1 MLRKVKRKL
10 RWIIVT
16 TLLTIALLLSS
27 VALPQAYSQFR
38 KATQLTLSPETFTVV
53 FGQNITLTAKLTS
66 DEQPLVGK
74 QIVFAASLGSVNPN
88 IATTDE
94 NGFASTVYTAPE
106 LSISTNVT
114 VTASFLGDL
123 QYQGS
128 TATSYGTIEVKIGF
142 PTVSIS
148 GASFAVPETLKD
160 DVSSYRNTI
169 PEDVLKLLPVAL
181 PNESFILATHQED
194 VFLVFA
200 NESDKGLAYVDGWR
214 LPQNISLAG
223 VSIGVIV
230 AKSVTFEK
238 EGTPTTISEILANPD
253 NYKFKLVKISADRRQ
268 ASMLYDHDGQPH
280 VWLPITVGYLVEKP
294 AKQLDVLR
302 ALLSRAS
309 DFAFKLDEQLIRS
322 FLQTEEECLW
332 LFNFE
337 YEYWYDVPA
346 ITNGIVIP
354 RDHSIFKLINQSMP
368 VIGRFAG
375 LGGKVVLYDVKT
387 GIPYEEVSSVSELK
401 ANSKY
406 VNKTVKIVANCYGG
420 YISVQETLRK
430 YADKDIPVDVR
441 LEGLAAWNE
450 VSIPPKREEV
460 LLSTGASSFH
470 QDTPFV
476 NVTGVFELIGKVVS
490 TREISDSLPEDV
502 ALLICW
508 VKKLGEVDF
517 EKLAQQV
524 REEIRGSVGELY
536 WALQDI
542 YPYKTQP
549 GIPYKVPTKV
559 FSPKA
564 PVFVENPREVPEI
577 FVEKNFTINIAVAAS
592 EAPIKLN
599 ITNSIV
605 SNISITLKETVRNV
619 TIFFEKLV
627 EKPPDVPEP
636 PGLVYAYHE
645 ISINIPEGAIKE
657 ANITFWMLKEWL
669 ATHKVAVENVVML
682 RYHAEEW
689 ANLQTRVIGE
699 NATHYKFIAETP
711 GFSTFAIIP
720 EFASAL
726 IFILM
731 LTTTLTT
738 ALWKIK
744 RKRSIS

>member
-1 MLRKVKRKL
+1 
-10 RWIIVT
+10 VT
-16 TLLTIALLLSS
+16 S
-27 VALPQAYSQFR
+27 
-38 KATQLTLSPETFTVV
+38 
-53 FGQNITLTAKLTS
+53 GQNITLTAKLAS
-66 DEQPLVGK
+66 DGQPLAGK
-74 QIVFAASLGSVNPN
+74 QIVFAASLGFVNPN
-88 IATTDE
+88 VAVTDE
-94 NGFASTVYTAPE
+94 GGFALTIYTAPVM
-106 LSISTNVT
+106 SVRANVT

-181 PNESFILATHQED
+181 PNESFILATHQKD

-223 VSIGVIV
+223 MSIGVIV

-253 NYKFKLVKISADRRQ
+253 NYKFKLVRISADRRQ
-268 ASMLYDHDGQPH
+268 ASILYDHDGQPH
-280 VWLPITVGYLVEKP
+280 IWLPVTVGYLVEKP
-294 AKQLDVLR
+294 SKQLDVLR
-302 ALLSRAS
+302 ALLNRTS
-309 DFAFKLDEQLIRS
+309 DFVFKLDERFIRS
-322 FLQTEEECLW
+322 FLKEENESLW

-337 YEYWYDVPA
+337 YEYWYDVPSV
-346 ITNGIVIP
+346 TNGIVIP
-354 RDHSIFKLINQSMP
+354 RDHPIFKLINQSMP

-387 GIPYEEVSSVSELK
+387 DIPYEEVSLVSELK
-401 ANSKY
+401 ANSSKY

-420 YISVQETLRK
+420 YISVQEVLRK

-441 LEGLAAWNE
+441 LEGLAAWND
-450 VSIPPKREEV
+450 VSVPPKREEL
-460 LLSTGASSFH
+460 LLSAGASSFH
-470 QDTPFV
+470 QDKPFV

-490 TREISDSLPEDV
+490 TREISDSLQEDV

-508 VKKLGEVDF
+508 AKKLGEIDF

-524 REEIRGSVGELY
+524 KEEIKGGVGELY

-542 YPYKTQP
+542 YPYKAQP
-549 GIPYKVPTKV
+549 SIPYKVPSRV

-564 PVFVENPREVPEI
+564 PIFVENPREVPEI
-577 FVEKNFTINIAVAAS
+577 CVEKNFTINIAVAAP

-645 ISINIPEGAIKE
+645 ISISISEEAIKE
-657 ANITFWMLKEWL
+657 ANITFWVLKQWL
-669 ATHKVAVENVVML
+669 TTHKVAVENVVML
-682 RYHAEEW
+682 RYHAGEW
-689 ANLQTRVIGE
+689 VNLQTRVIGE
-699 NATHYKFIAETP
+699 NVTHYKFIAETP

-720 EFASAL
+720 EFPSASTFTLL
-726 IFILM
+726 ILATLI
-731 LTTTLTT
+731 TTV
-738 ALWKIK
+738 LWKTKKNAKSPNFSFFKI
-744 RKRSIS
+744 ISVMP